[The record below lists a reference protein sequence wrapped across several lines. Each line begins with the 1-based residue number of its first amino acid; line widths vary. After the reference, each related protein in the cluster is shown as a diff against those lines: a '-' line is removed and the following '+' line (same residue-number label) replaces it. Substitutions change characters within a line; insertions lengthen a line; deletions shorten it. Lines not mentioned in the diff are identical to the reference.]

1 MLKNIARFAERK
13 RGLSGIN
20 ILIFIQTM
28 KNNSEISKILSGE
41 HENILKV
48 VDALES
54 EIGKLNNKNINALFF
69 RKVIDFI
76 RNYADKFHH
85 AKEEDILFKE
95 FNKCAE
101 EGRVHCNPVEQML
114 VEHDEGRRCVKMME
128 LGLDENNKEELIKGS
143 GGYINLIREHILKED
158 NILYPMIEETL
169 GDKTKKSII
178 AQFNKINN
186 LKKREIE
193 RFEKFVKEI
202 KQSNKP

>member
-1 MLKNIARFAERK
+1 
-13 RGLSGIN
+13 
-20 ILIFIQTM
+20 M

-143 GGYINLIREHILKED
+143 GGYINLIREHIFKED

-169 GDKTKKSII
+169 GDKPKKSII